1 MQNTLNK
8 ECRTDCLKQASSI
21 CLQFALSLPTSP
33 FPWRFFPLL
42 GKIKIEGRKCSS
54 FRVQRL
60 GVNQEDRRQMRGC
73 KARRL
78 PAPGKGGERIGV
90 TGPGGRGG
98 GGRKGSGL
106 EIDFNNAQNFESS
119 EWCNA
124 LT

>member
-1 MQNTLNK
+1 
-8 ECRTDCLKQASSI
+8 
-21 CLQFALSLPTSP
+21 
-33 FPWRFFPLL
+33 
-42 GKIKIEGRKCSS
+42 
-54 FRVQRL
+54 
-60 GVNQEDRRQMRGC
+60 MRGC

-78 PAPGKGGERIGV
+78 PAPGKGEERIGV
-90 TGPGGRGG
+90 TGP

>member
-1 MQNTLNK
+1 MQD
-8 ECRTDCLKQASSI
+8 RRSQAGKQHLLAVRSQSTH
-21 CLQFALSLPTSP
+21 FS
-33 FPWRFFPLL
+33 FPLAIL
-42 GKIKIEGRKCSS
+42 PPLWGKIKIEGRKCSS

-98 GGRKGSGL
+98 GGR
-106 EIDFNNAQNFESS
+106 EER
-119 EWCNA
+119 EWPRNRFQQCA
-124 LT
+124 EFRIFGMV